1 MINQFL
7 QIKQKKYRSCQKAK
21 SMSIIAD
28 YIYQNEKSKSQKKGL
43 PLKMISQNY

>member
-21 SMSIIAD
+21 STSIVAD
-28 YIYQNEKSKSQKKGL
+28 YIYQNEKGRPYEKDL
-43 PLKMISQNY
+43 P